1 MSDETNKLREA
12 LQRLHDWALAQE
24 GDCMFSGDHPI
35 AQAAAVLAGVSDAY
49 KPGDPPPGGY
59 LNWHA
64 WAEVQ
69 SKAGL
74 EQVQC
79 ERCHL
84 WRFPQELAKMTGMET
99 ICLQCDSKGK

>member
-1 MSDETNKLREA
+1 M
-12 LQRLHDWALAQE
+12 
-24 GDCMFSGDHPI
+24 
-35 AQAAAVLAGVSDAY
+35 VSPY

-74 EQVQC
+74 KQVKC
-79 ERCHL
+79 DRCRL
-84 WRFPQELAKMTGMET
+84 FRFPQELAVMTGMGST
-99 ICLQCDSKGK
+99 CLQCAAAGVKGLDRG

>member
-1 MSDETNKLREA
+1 MHA
-12 LQRLHDWALAQE
+12 
-24 GDCMFSGDHPI
+24 
-35 AQAAAVLAGVSDAY
+35 AY

-69 SKAGL
+69 AKAGL

-79 ERCHL
+79 DRCHL
-84 WRFPQELAKMTGMET
+84 WRFPQELAKMTGTET